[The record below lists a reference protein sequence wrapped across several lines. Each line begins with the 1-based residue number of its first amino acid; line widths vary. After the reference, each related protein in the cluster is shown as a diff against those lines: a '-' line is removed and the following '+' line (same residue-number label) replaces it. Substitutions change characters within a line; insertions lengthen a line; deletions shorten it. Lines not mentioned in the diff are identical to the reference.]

1 MLTLLFLIGRGCYQ
15 IGEMNYKE
23 KKMTT
28 TIIEVSRAVFYMTSL
43 IAILSGAICLILQ
56 GL

>member
-23 KKMTT
+23 KIIIT

>member
-23 KKMTT
+23 KIMIT

>member
-23 KKMTT
+23 RRMIT
-28 TIIEVSRAVFYMTSL
+28 TIIEVSRAVFIMSMITAL
-43 IAILSGAICLILQ
+43 ISGVTYNIAL

>member
-23 KKMTT
+23 KIMIA
-28 TIIEVSRAVFYMTSL
+28 TIIEVSRAVFIMSMITAL
-43 IAILSGAICLILQ
+43 ISGVTYNIAL

>member
-15 IGEMNYKE
+15 IGKMNYKE
-23 KKMTT
+23 KIMIT
-28 TIIEVSRAVFYMTSL
+28 TIIEVSRAVFIMSMITAL
-43 IAILSGAICLILQ
+43 ISGVTYNIAL